1 VQLRSTATGTLV
13 PVLVLQL
20 VDFRRQRIGAAEGK
34 AEMTLWRHGVICV
47 ATVAGGMWCLRASA
61 LSRKYIIGSS
71 LLVALLKR
79 EDDRWLQL

>member
-1 VQLRSTATGTLV
+1 
-13 PVLVLQL
+13 
-20 VDFRRQRIGAAEGK
+20 
-34 AEMTLWRHGVICV
+34 MTLWRHCVICV
-47 ATVAGGMWCLRASA
+47 ATMAGGMWCFRASA